1 MRLAKRTSNLFRPRD
16 RTAAP
21 GLDVSGLDSVLSVDP
36 VARTADVQ
44 AMTTY
49 EKLVDATLAH
59 GLMPTVVPQLKTIT
73 IGGAVTGLGI
83 ESSSFRSGLPH
94 ESVRE
99 IEVLTGDGAGRGRR
113 PRGPRTPTC
122 SGRSPTP
129 TAPSATRCGW

>member
-1 MRLAKRTSNLFRPRD
+1 M
-16 RTAAP
+16 
-21 GLDVSGLDSVLSVDP
+21 LSVDP

-49 EKLVDATLAH
+49 EHLVDATLAH

-83 ESSSFRSGLPH
+83 ESSSFRDGLPH

-99 IEVLTGDGAGRGRR
+99 LEVLTGDGRGRGRR
-113 PRGPRTPTC
+113 PRGPSTPTC
-122 SGRSPTP
+122 SGPSPTP
-129 TAPSATRCGW
+129 TARSATRCGW